1 LSRRVLRGG
10 LVFDGTGAAP
20 FAADVAMDGNRIVG
34 VGRVTPQRGDEVL
47 DVTGCL
53 VAPGLIDCHVHT
65 LFNGMDMARIQSQP
79 FSLQFYEAIA
89 NLRALLRS
97 GITTVRDA
105 GGADLGVRAAVE
117 AGLIDGPRMAIAIS
131 VLSQTGGHVD
141 GWNVHGDLQRLMVP
155 HPGRPDCV
163 VDGVD
168 GMRKRVREILRAGA
182 DTIKVC
188 ASGGVMSTR
197 DDPRH
202 PQFSPAELVVCV
214 EEAAAAGRRVMA
226 HAHSAAGVVQAV
238 RAGVHSIE
246 HGVYLDDE
254 GIELMCEHGTWLVPT
269 LLAPVALVDAID
281 SGMTVPIEVE
291 RKARAITDA
300 HLTAVRRAHA
310 AGVRIA
316 MGTDSGVFA
325 HGSGPRELGL
335 LVQAGMTPQQALRA
349 ATGSA
354 AELLERDD
362 VGVLEVGR
370 FADVVVLDGDFWDF
384 DRFDPNLR
392 LVVADGRDC
401 YRRG

>member
-1 LSRRVLRGG
+1 M
-10 LVFDGTGAAP
+10 T
-20 FAADVAMDGNRIVG
+20 
-34 VGRVTPQRGDEVL
+34 
-47 DVTGCL
+47 
-53 VAPGLIDCHVHT
+53 
-65 LFNGMDMARIQSQP
+65 
-79 FSLQFYEAIA
+79 
-89 NLRALLRS
+89 
-97 GITTVRDA
+97 
-105 GGADLGVRAAVE
+105 
-117 AGLIDGPRMAIAIS
+117 IAIS

-168 GMRKRVREILRAGA
+168 AMRVRVRELIRAGA

-202 PQFSPAELVVCV
+202 PQFSPAELEVCV
-214 EEAAAAGRRVMA
+214 AEAAAAGRRVMA
-226 HAHSAAGVVQAV
+226 HAHSATGIAQAV

-254 GIELMCEHGTWLVPT
+254 GIELMRDRDTWFVPT

-281 SGMTVPIEVE
+281 AGMTVPPEVE
-291 RKARAITDA
+291 RKARAISDA
-300 HLTAVRRAHA
+300 HLDAVGRAHA

-325 HGSGPRELGL
+325 HGSGPRELAL
-335 LVQAGMTPQQALRA
+335 LVRAGLSPQQALLA

-354 AELLERDD
+354 AQLLERDD
-362 VGVLEVGR
+362 VGVLQAGR
-370 FADVVVLDGDFWDF
+370 YADIVVLDGDFWDLEQF
-384 DRFDPNLR
+384 AANLR
-392 LVVADGRDC
+392 LVIAGGEDR
-401 YRRG
+401 YLRSR